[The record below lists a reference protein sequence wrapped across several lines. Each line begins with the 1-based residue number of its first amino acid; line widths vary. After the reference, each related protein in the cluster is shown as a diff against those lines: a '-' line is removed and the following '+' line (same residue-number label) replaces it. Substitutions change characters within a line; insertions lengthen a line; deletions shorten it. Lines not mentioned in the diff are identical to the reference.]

1 MDAGASE
8 ASDLGSAVA
17 IPPWLVDQL
26 GRRAEPGRFLPFD
39 VLIDAVLYDPQGG
52 YYASAPSPLG
62 PEGDFYT
69 APQVDPMFG
78 SALARRILAEFDRL
92 GRPDD
97 FVVAELGPG
106 DGTLAR
112 DVAAALD
119 GLEAPRG
126 WPYYLIDRSVSLREV
141 ALARVRAEA
150 PRGVVKVEAT
160 SSLGNLGP
168 IRGLVFSNELLD
180 ALPFRRFRRRGE
192 GWEELGV
199 RLAGDSLVPVAD
211 PRTPRVPTSGL
222 PASAEE
228 GTILEL
234 NTVAEALVREV
245 ADHLGNG
252 SALFV
257 DFGAEETELVRTRPR
272 GTWTAF
278 AEHRV
283 VNDPLA
289 ALATADQSVFVNFS
303 RLRAAA
309 KQAGLVERSFR
320 PQREALVDW
329 GLEGAKLDATSNAES
344 EEEKVRLHLASKQLL
359 FGFEQF
365 WAWEL
370 HPPERGPLRA

>member
-1 MDAGASE
+1 MTAEPSSPSGP
-8 ASDLGSAVA
+8 GNAVA
-17 IPPWLVDQL
+17 IPPWLVDHL
-26 GRRAEPGRFLPFD
+26 ARRAEPGQFLPFD
-39 VLIDAVLYDPQGG
+39 VLLDAVLYDPEAG

-62 PEGDFYT
+62 ASGDFYT

-78 SALARRILAEFDRL
+78 AALARRVVDEFEHL

-112 DVAAALD
+112 DVAVALAQL
-119 GLEAPRG
+119 GAPLG
-126 WPYYLIDRSVSLREV
+126 WPYYLIDRSASLREV
-141 ALARVRAEA
+141 ALERVRAEV
-150 PRGVVKVEAT
+150 PRGVIRPQTT

-168 IRGLVFSNELLD
+168 IRGLVIANELLD
-180 ALPFRRFRRRGE
+180 ALPFRRFRRRG
-192 GWEELGV
+192 GAWEELGV
-199 RLAGDSLVPVAD
+199 RMVGDTLEPTALA
-211 PRTPRVPTSGL
+211 T
-222 PASAEE
+222 PASVPNPELPTAVDE
-228 GTILEL
+228 GTIVEL

-245 ADHLGNG
+245 ADHLGAG
-252 SALFV
+252 SALFI
-257 DFGAEETELVRTRPR
+257 DYGADQSELVRTRPR

-283 VNDPLA
+283 VDDPLA
-289 ALATADQSVFVNFS
+289 AIATADQSVFVNFT

-309 KQAGLVERSFR
+309 ERSGLVERSFR

-329 GLEGAKLDATSNAES
+329 GLEGAKNHATTNADS
-344 EEEKVRLHLASKQLL
+344 DEERVRLHLAAKQLL

-370 HPPERGPLRA
+370 GPPVARAAAS